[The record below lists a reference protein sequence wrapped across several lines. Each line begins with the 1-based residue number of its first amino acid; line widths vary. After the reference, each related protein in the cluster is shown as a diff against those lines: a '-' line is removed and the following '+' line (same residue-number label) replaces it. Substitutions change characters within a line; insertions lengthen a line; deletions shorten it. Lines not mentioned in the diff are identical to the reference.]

1 MATRQKEIQFSSRTR
16 AFTDFIRYL
25 NKVHYSVAGLLAQ
38 LPDELK
44 KSDEAKFPLSVAR
57 RRIHN
62 IVHLI
67 YRPHSYERE
76 SKDYEFSRRSMEERW
91 RAGYQDTV
99 RTLRHPEVLERAAGA
114 HGGVFVFDYAR
125 DD

>member
-1 MATRQKEIQFSSRTR
+1 MSERMRTISRSDRTAVASDATEISR
-16 AFTDFIRYL
+16 
-25 NKVHYSVAGLLAQ
+25 AGLLAQ

-44 KSDEAKFPLSVAR
+44 KSDEARFLLSVAR

-67 YRPHSYERE
+67 YRPRSYERE
-76 SKDYEFSRRSMEERW
+76 FKDYEFSWQSMQERW
-91 RAGYQDTV
+91 RASYQDTV
-99 RTLRHPEVLERAAGA
+99 RTLRHPEVLERAAGV